1 VTPWQKRVRLALA
14 ALALGVIAVVA
25 YTMRPREAAA
35 PPLPIERLE
44 DKVKIETRGGDVFQ
58 WKGTDRDLRL
68 EFQRQVTYEDG
79 QTKLFDV
86 KVVADNRGGRN
97 YTITGDQAQV
107 GKDESSYHVN
117 GNVRMETSDGLVAHA
132 GEATYTDAEKMVR
145 APGPVKFSRGR
156 MQGTGNGFI
165 YDEQRDVLTILEQ
178 ADVHF
183 AAEGTEGPMDVTA
196 GGFVYARRDRF
207 MRFERTMHMDRAGQ
221 LIDADDGHVRLY
233 PDRDETDVIE
243 LRGNSRVT
251 GGGQMGTLQSM
262 SARDINLN
270 YGDDGRTLE
279 NALLA
284 GRGEIQVRP
293 KSSSTNQ
300 QLAAD
305 YLEMGLEPDGS
316 VRDLNARDG
325 VTVTLPPTD
334 RIGARTIRSTT
345 LNAVGASQGI
355 REMTFRDA
363 VEYRE
368 AATKS
373 HPLRIAR
380 ARSLDATLDPSS
392 GALVDAR
399 FTTDFVFT
407 EDSMRAVAQ
416 NAVYRVEQSTMSLA
430 GTASSPHV
438 ENESLAIDAA
448 AIDVTLEPFKITAAG
463 RVRSNMLP
471 AKKTAGDAAAKRPG
485 LLGDK
490 EAVQIIAEKLT
501 YDETT
506 RQADYGGQV
515 RLIQGETTITAD
527 TLTLDETNGNLIA
540 NGKVTTTLPIAE
552 KDHAGDAKSKLMV
565 GRAGSFAY
573 SDQTRVATYTTTAQL
588 DGDQGNLQ
596 AAKIEMKLAKGE
608 NTLEGL
614 EADRQVTA
622 LVERRTVTGAH
633 LSYSPTDDKY
643 IVTGAPVRMIDA
655 ECQEWLGKTL
665 TFWKASDR
673 VQIDGNNEVRTQTK
687 GGGKCP
693 ATPPQ

>member
-1 VTPWQKRVRLALA
+1 
-14 ALALGVIAVVA
+14 
-25 YTMRPREAAA
+25 MRPREAAA

-300 QLAAD
+300 HLAAD

-416 NAVYRVEQSTMSLA
+416 NAVYKVEQSTMALSGA
-430 GTASSPHV
+430 GSPPHV
-438 ENESLAIDAA
+438 ENESLTIDAN
-448 AIDVTLEPFKITAAG
+448 AIDVTLDPFTITGAG

-471 AKKTAGDAAAKRPG
+471 PKKTTGETAAKRPG
-485 LLGDK
+485 LLGDQ

-596 AAKIEMKLAKGE
+596 AAKIEMKLAKGA

>member
-183 AAEGTEGPMDVTA
+183 AAEGAEGPMDVTA

>member
-1 VTPWQKRVRLALA
+1 MTPWQKRVRLALA

-132 GEATYTDAEKMVR
+132 GEATYTDAEKMLR

-416 NAVYRVEQSTMSLA
+416 NAVYKVEQSTMSLA

-540 NGKVTTTLPIAE
+540 NGKVTTMLPIAE

>member
-1 VTPWQKRVRLALA
+1 MTPWQKRVRLALA
-14 ALALGVIAVVA
+14 ALALGVIAIVT

-35 PPLPIERLE
+35 PPPAIERLE

-86 KVVADNRGGRN
+86 KVIADNRGGRN

-156 MQGTGNGFI
+156 MQGTGNGFL

-233 PDRDETDVIE
+233 PDRDETDMIE

-293 KSSSTNQ
+293 KTGSANQ

-305 YLEMGLEPDGS
+305 YMEMGLEPDGS

-380 ARSLDATLDPSS
+380 ARNLDATLDPSS

-407 EDSMRAVAQ
+407 EDSTRAVAQ
-416 NAVYRVEQSTMSLA
+416 NAVYKVEQSMMSLT

-438 ENESLAIDAA
+438 ENESLTIDAN
-448 AIDVTLEPFKITAAG
+448 AIDVTLDPFKIAAAG

-471 AKKTAGDAAAKRPG
+471 PKKTAGDTAAKRPG
-485 LLGDK
+485 LLGEK
-490 EAVQIIAEKLT
+490 EAVQIIAEKLS

-506 RQADYGGQV
+506 RRADYGGQV

-527 TLTLDETNGNLIA
+527 TLTLDETKGDLLA

-552 KDHAGDAKSKLMV
+552 KDHAGDAKPKLMV

-573 SDQTRVATYTTTAQL
+573 SDQTRLATYTTTAQL

>member
-1 VTPWQKRVRLALA
+1 MTPWQKRVRLALA

>member
-14 ALALGVIAVVA
+14 ILALGVIAVVA
-25 YTMRPREAAA
+25 YTMRPREAAT
-35 PPLPIERLE
+35 PPPKVENLPPNTTIVTIGGNAIQL
-44 DKVKIETRGGDVFQ
+44 KGGDQ
-58 WKGTDRDLRL
+58 DLKL
-68 EFQRQVTYEDG
+68 EFGKQETYKGGE
-79 QTKLFDV
+79 TKLFNV
-86 KVVADNRGGRN
+86 KVLANNRSGRN

-107 GKDESSYHVN
+107 GKDESSYHIN

-196 GGFVYARRDRF
+196 GGFIYARRDRY

-251 GGGQMGTLQSM
+251 GGGQLGTLQTM

-293 KSSSTNQ
+293 KSSSANQ

-305 YLEMGLEPDGS
+305 YMEMSLEPDGS

-345 LNAVGASQGI
+345 LTAVGASQGI
-355 REMTFRDA
+355 RDMTFRDA

-373 HPLRIAR
+373 HPLRVAR
-380 ARSLDATLDPSS
+380 ARALDATLDPAS

-416 NAVYRVEQSTMSLA
+416 NAVYKVEQSAMALSGA
-430 GTASSPHV
+430 GSSPHV
-438 ENESLAIDAA
+438 ENESLTIDAT
-448 AIDVTLEPFKITAAG
+448 AIDVTLDPFKITAVG

-471 AKKTAGDAAAKRPG
+471 PKKTTGETAAKRPG

-506 RQADYGGQV
+506 RQADYAGQV

-527 TLTLDETNGNLIA
+527 ALTLDETKGDLIA
-540 NGKVTTTLPIAE
+540 NGKVTTTLPIGE
-552 KDHAGDAKSKLMV
+552 KDNAGDAKSKLMV

-573 SDQTRVATYTTTAQL
+573 SDQTRVATYTTAAQL

-622 LVERRTVTGAH
+622 LVERRTVTGTH